1 MMTRTRVEGVAKEAV
16 MVESKKKEDLGTRAF
31 NTMTVMAAGFLAR
44 KAITVVW
51 TKVTGK
57 KPPENPE
64 DPGVAFV
71 EALSWSVLTGVT
83 VAAFR
88 LLAIRAVARRAL
100 SGADREAANA
110 ADG

>member
-1 MMTRTRVEGVAKEAV
+1 MAD
-16 MVESKKKEDLGTRAF
+16 KKKEDIGTKVF
-31 NTMTVMAAGFLAR
+31 NSLTTMAAGFIAR
-44 KAITVVW
+44 KVVTFAW

-57 KPPENPE
+57 EPPTNPE
-64 DPGVAFV
+64 DPRVALT
-71 EALSWSVLTGVT
+71 EAFSWSVLTGIT

-100 SGADREAANA
+100 SSADREPANA